1 MMRRS
6 LLTAWLIFP
15 LLMTVLALG
24 CGLLLERV
32 AGVRLPGALVLPV
45 GLAVV
50 SVAGLFPVMSDAT
63 AELTAPLIVVLA
75 VAGLVLSP
83 PWKRG
88 RLDWAAV
95 ACGGAVFCA
104 FAAPVAFTGEPT
116 ISAYESQKDTA
127 TYLGLIDHF
136 MESGRNLHDLE
147 VGEYEALLQILLP
160 EGYPLGSLL
169 PLGVG
174 QKLLGEDPVWLYQ
187 PYLAFVAAMLA
198 LSLYGLIARVIPSR
212 PLRAAVAFVAS
223 QPALLFAFSLWAGI
237 KELSAA
243 WALAL
248 IGALLVTV
256 LRDGARGRA
265 LLPLSV
271 AAAAT
276 IGIASFAGAIWL
288 VPLLVPALV
297 LTFRLN
303 GRAVALRQAGAFL
316 GLAAIVGIPTLAL
329 TSEFWKEATGADV
342 TGEALG
348 ALVNSLSPRQIFGIW
363 PAGDFQA
370 TPGAEGLTNVL
381 IALVA
386 VAAVAGLV
394 WAVRRRE
401 WELTIYVGGTLC
413 AAVVVALLGSP
424 WIDAKAFATASPAVV
439 LVALVGA
446 LKIPPSRLRIA
457 GAVVA
462 SVIAAGVV
470 WSNVL
475 AYHDVE
481 LGPRDK
487 FQELTEIADRIEGEG
502 PTLFAENDAYAS
514 RHFLRDAH
522 LYSGPSDVYG
532 AVIQEPDGFVRL
544 FERSRSVDTER
555 YRLDALLRYRTI
567 VRRTSPVSSRP
578 SSAYRLV
585 WKGRYYEVWQKRHE
599 LERVLTHVAL
609 GSPVQPASIPK
620 CSQVLRV
627 ARFGGR
633 DGRVATVVRPPVT
646 IIPFPSSM
654 PLWQPKTPKGEEPV
668 PDNLRS
674 GTIRA
679 TARVPATAPYSV
691 WITGSFDRPMEL
703 LVDGMP
709 LAERRRQSNDY
720 PGQFYL
726 PLGSRVLTAG
736 SHSFELRYHDKGFL
750 HPGTGGH
757 ATFAPGLQR
766 RLLSFGPLALRRD
779 DTNPPVTYVPASRAR
794 SLCGKRLDWLEP
806 IGPSTVPP

>member
-1 MMRRS
+1 M
-6 LLTAWLIFP
+6 LTAWLILP
-15 LLMTVLALG
+15 LLLIVLALG
-24 CGLLLERV
+24 CGLLLERI
-32 AGVRLPGALVLPV
+32 AGARLPGALVLPA

-50 SVAGLFPVMSDAT
+50 SVAGLFPIMSDAT

-95 ACGGAVFCA
+95 ACGVGVFCA
-104 FAAPVAFTGEPT
+104 FAAPVALTGEPT

-136 MESGRNLHDLE
+136 MDHGRNLHDLE

-187 PYLAFVAAMLA
+187 PYVAFVAAMLA
-198 LSLYGLIARVIPSR
+198 LSLYVLIARVIRSR

-223 QPALLFAFSLWAGI
+223 QPALLFALSLWAGI

-248 IGALLVTV
+248 LGALLATV

-276 IGIASFAGAIWL
+276 IGIASFAGGVWL

-297 LTFRLN
+297 LAFRFN
-303 GRAVALRQAGAFL
+303 GRAVAMRQAGAFL
-316 GLAAIVGIPTLAL
+316 ALAAIVGIPSLAL

-386 VAAVAGLV
+386 VSAVAGLV
-394 WAVRRRE
+394 WVVRRRE
-401 WELTIYVGGTLC
+401 WELAVYVGGTLC
-413 AAVVVALLGSP
+413 AAVVVALLGSQ

-439 LVALVGA
+439 LIALVGA
-446 LKIPPSRLRIA
+446 LKIPVSRFRIA
-457 GAVVA
+457 GAVIA

-487 FQELTEIADRIEGEG
+487 LLELEEIADRIKGEG
-502 PTLFAENDAYAS
+502 PTLFTENDAYAS
-514 RHFLRDAH
+514 RHFLREAN
-522 LYSGPSDVYG
+522 LVSGPSDVYG
-532 AVIQEPDGFVRL
+532 AVIQEPDGFIRL
-544 FERSRSVDTER
+544 FERTKSVDTER

-567 VRRTSPVSSRP
+567 VRRVSAVSSRP

-585 WKGRYYEVWQKRHE
+585 WEGRYYEVWQKRHE
-599 LERVLTHVAL
+599 SERILSHVAL
-609 GSPVQPASIPK
+609 GSRVQPASIPK
-620 CSQVLRV
+620 CSKVLEV
-627 ARFGGR
+627 AGLGGP
-633 DGRVATVVRPPVT
+633 DGRVATVVRSPVT
-646 IIPFPSSM
+646 IVPLPGSM

-674 GTIRA
+674 GSIRA
-679 TARVPATAPYSV
+679 TARVPATARYSI
-691 WITGSFDRPMEL
+691 WITGSFDRPMDL
-703 LVDGMP
+703 LVDGKP
-709 LAERRRQSNDY
+709 LAERRRQFNGF

-726 PLGSRVLTAG
+726 LLGSRQLTAG
-736 SHSFELRYHDKGFL
+736 SHSVELRWHDKGLL

-757 ATFAPGLQR
+757 ATFAPGLQP

-779 DTNPPVTYVPASRAR
+779 DTDPPITYVPARRAR

-806 IGPSTVPP
+806 IGPTTVLP